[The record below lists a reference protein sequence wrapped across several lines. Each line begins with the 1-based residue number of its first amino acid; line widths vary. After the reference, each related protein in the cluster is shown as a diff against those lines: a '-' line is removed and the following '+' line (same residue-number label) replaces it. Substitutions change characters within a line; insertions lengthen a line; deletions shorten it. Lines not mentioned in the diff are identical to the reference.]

1 MREEVGIKI
10 SVGLEYLNQR
20 MGEER
25 IVSTN
30 SKIIKTEDENY
41 SERKSEG
48 KKQGA
53 RQKFLL
59 ETGRPESEER
69 E

>member
-1 MREEVGIKI
+1 
-10 SVGLEYLNQR
+10 

-59 ETGRPESEER
+59 ETGRPESDER
-69 E
+69 EQAL